1 MKIENLSLKGIL
13 ESRSLFLYGND
24 RQFIDSFLGLIKK
37 FLSSSAEFIEV
48 SASNRKPV
56 LSQADM
62 FTKKETVLV
71 FSKADDRH
79 LDLITESLNKHK
91 CIIVQGN
98 FLKAKSLASTLQK
111 NRQINSVPFFTNSQ
125 SSYIE
130 FLLKNLGYDTDKLS
144 VVLKEVSATGEDPL
158 TTIEKLAITNFCDI
172 QEHNT
177 KRQFAE
183 FEPITVLRI
192 LSSYIKNSYGKI
204 NFLPKDKSFS
214 DLDVLEKI
222 LNLEIQYKT
231 KNLKSKIFIQKEFL

>member
-13 ESRSLFLYGND
+13 ETRSLFLYGND
-24 RQFIDSFLGLIKK
+24 RQFIDSFMGLIKK
-37 FLSSSAEFIEV
+37 FLSSSVEFV
-48 SASNRKPV
+48 DVASVNKKPV
-56 LSQADM
+56 LSQSDM
-62 FTKKETVLV
+62 FTKKDTVLV
-71 FSKADDRH
+71 FSKADDKH
-79 LDLITESLNKHK
+79 IDLITESLNKHK
-91 CIIVQGN
+91 CIIIQGN
-98 FLKAKSLASTLQK
+98 FLKAKSLASALQK
-111 NRQINSVPFFTNSQ
+111 NKQINAIPFFTNSQ

-130 FLLKNLGYDTDKLS
+130 FLLKNLGYGVDKLNT
-144 VVLKEVSATGEDPL
+144 VLKEVSATGEDPL

-183 FEPITVLRI
+183 FEPIPVLRI

-204 NFLPKDKSFS
+204 DFLPKDKAFS